1 MMCPNQMM
9 QRRIREQNQ
18 HELIQQNVSF
28 ALQH

>member
-1 MMCPNQMM
+1 MV